1 MTILASPW
9 FTALISGALMFG
21 VGFLTGQM
29 KAKRQ
34 ARLYLRIRGI

>member
-9 FTALISGALMFG
+9 FTALISGAFMFG